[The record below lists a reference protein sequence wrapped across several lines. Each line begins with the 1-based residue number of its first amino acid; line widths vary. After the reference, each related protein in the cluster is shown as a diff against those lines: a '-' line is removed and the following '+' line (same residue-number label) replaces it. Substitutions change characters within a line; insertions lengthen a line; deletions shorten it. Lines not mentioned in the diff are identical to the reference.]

1 MVIKTCVYEKIWIE
15 TQINLFWI
23 FSEKKKEGNSQILI
37 LPAQTL
43 G

>member
-1 MVIKTCVYEKIWIE
+1 MRKFGLKPKSIY
-15 TQINLFWI
+15 
-23 FSEKKKEGNSQILI
+23 SEFLVKKKKEGNSQILI